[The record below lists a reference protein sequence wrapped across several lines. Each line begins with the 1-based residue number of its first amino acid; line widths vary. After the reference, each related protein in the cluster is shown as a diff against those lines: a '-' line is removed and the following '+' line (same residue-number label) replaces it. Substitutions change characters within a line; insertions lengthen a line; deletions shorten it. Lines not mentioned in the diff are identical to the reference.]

1 MSSPGYSTKE
11 DVMENLL
18 IVDVLFT
25 SMQVAEI
32 REIVTYGW
40 GNFLGR
46 SEESV
51 PLSGSILF
59 IHSCTTRSISIS
71 RSLIIVLCD
80 VTNNVILRT

>member
-51 PLSGSILF
+51 PLLLKAPF
-59 IHSCTTRSISIS
+59 HCTADRQ
-71 RSLIIVLCD
+71 LYHPYYK
-80 VTNNVILRT
+80 